1 MADEWTGNAPG
12 NTSAGFLLHPYGVRA
27 RHDALMPWGGG
38 RRARKG
44 LPETDNRAD
53 LRECATMTDQS
64 SAATQKDAEDF
75 FEACKWAYECWVTCA
90 NFLESLPEYLFQECG
105 ISEQDLLDTS
115 HGRCLHRLHRI
126 GHEYIL
132 LQISKLHDP
141 RKQGQHENLSISFFT
156 EQECWMEEEKAETDQ
171 IVSGLEEF
179 YQRIESARNKI
190 IAHNDRPTFRENE
203 ALGGFEKGDDEKYFK
218 ALARLCSMIR
228 DKFCKSG
235 GVYFNRVFHFTKS
248 GLQDSYDPS
257 CEASEL
263 RKLVVG
269 QICKLY
275 R

>member
-1 MADEWTGNAPG
+1 MNGQGMLEEMRAPDF
-12 NTSAGFLLHPYGVRA
+12 SRILAEPVRTTMLWCP
-27 RHDALMPWGGG
+27 RGGG

-64 SAATQKDAEDF
+64 STATRKNAEDF
-75 FEACKWAYECWVTCA
+75 VDVCQWTYECWVTCA

-105 ISEQDLLDTS
+105 ISKQDLLGTS
-115 HGRCLHRLHRI
+115 HGRCLHRLHVI

-141 RKQGQHENLSISFFT
+141 HKQGQNENLSISFFT
-156 EQECWMEEEKAETDQ
+156 KQECWIEEEKAEIDK
-171 IVSGLEEF
+171 IVSELDRFHQCIGP
-179 YQRIESARNKI
+179 ARNKI
-190 IAHNDRPTFRENE
+190 IAHNDRSTFSKNE
-203 ALGGFEKGDDEKYFK
+203 APGRFEEGDDEKYFK
-218 ALARLCSMIR
+218 VLARLCSMIW

-235 GVYFNRVFHFTKS
+235 GPYPNRVFNFTKS
-248 GLQDSYDPS
+248 GLQDQYDPG

-269 QICKLY
+269 QICKLVAS
-275 R
+275 